1 MVELILQ
8 QSHKLNKEDW
18 SVRLRDGFAR
28 LFLCVSFFLAT
39 SLFAQTASNGLDP
52 VPAGTVTLGDSLT
65 GERCVQRVRPE
76 LQQTALLQQYLLV
89 CKDKSLGFVYAQ
101 AEVVA
106 PSNAATESP
115 IKALEAQFLLSD
127 AYAITAAR
135 MQCGKARWLEQAEG
149 VAYKPAMLAL
159 PCTLNNGGWPQLILL
174 RASASKIYVAEGPP
188 ALIPVMLEALRPKDQ
203 PVPEV
208 ATLREQ
214 TRRLQAI
221 WGRPIR
227 LYNQNDLAFFD
238 QLLTEARIAN
248 AQGKF
253 EDSET
258 LIRKALYIQTQFLGE
273 DSELLVGTLL
283 DLALNVSNG
292 GRYEEAAALFRRI
305 EVLNRKSGNLRNR
318 ARYQSY
324 LGFDAANRREF
335 RQASQYA
342 LAARS
347 AWKKIV
353 DTGASPFEGMANRGS
368 EELTRMNQGELA
380 MALNFEALM
389 SLKTLDLSA
398 ALNQAGQAYEILD
411 AADNLPL
418 FWKVDVLTTLG
429 DVSSAQKRVSA
440 AVVYYKSAL
449 AFEQRLFGDSV
460 KAIRILAKLGASLQD
475 DGLITEAAVTF
486 RQAIRMAN
494 ALPAGA
500 SAAFTAD
507 ELSRYVQALAALA
520 ANQKDPVAVQ
530 GLYAEAFDAFQ
541 RQNSSVVQKTL
552 ARASA
557 RVLINNKEA
566 GEAIQKL
573 QMLERQRDL
582 DKTQLAS
589 ETSLADDQRSKL
601 IEDALLAKI
610 KDKEQQIEALQ
621 AGVEKLSPE
630 YVQLTG
636 VRRVKLEQL
645 QSYLTPTE
653 GVAIFL
659 LGNTSGFVQLIRRDS
674 ITIAP
679 VTKTVE
685 QIFEEVKSLRLGLSV
700 EQGNVQAFDV
710 NKSFALYQ
718 SLLGGVDKNLSGLE
732 HLVVVPSGP
741 LASLPFSV
749 LVTGQPNGTDYA
761 NTAWLVKRVALT
773 HSPSLLS
780 FYDKRSTVPT
790 HQATRMFLGF
800 GNPTLGQASGQTKN
814 VRLLNSLASPLAQAD
829 KAGSIPAQALA
840 STATSPSNA
849 TQANA
854 KSAAAKSVAKPLPV
868 AKPPAFAAVTCRD
881 GGPISRNILTDMPS
895 LPDTQTELQAV
906 SNFLKASG
914 PAELFVGAQA
924 TEARLRS
931 IRLSDYRVLYFATHG
946 LLPGELRCQSE
957 PALVLSPP
965 ATTAVT
971 KIEDGLL
978 DASEISQLKLNADL
992 VVLSACNTAG
1002 GGDKFGGEALS
1013 GLAEA
1018 FFFAGARNLLVTH
1031 WSVPSEATTSL
1042 MGRVFASLGPDMTRS
1057 SARALQQAQIQ
1068 MFAMPATAH
1077 PVFWGAFVLLGDGA
1091 EEGAGTVKKI

>member
-1 MVELILQ
+1 MQ
-8 QSHKLNKEDW
+8 RSRKLSQDEW
-18 SVRLRDGFAR
+18 SVRLRDGFAL
-28 LFLCVSFFLAT
+28 LFLCFSVFLVST
-39 SLFAQTASNGLDP
+39 LFAQTTSAGLDP
-52 VPAGTVTLGDSLT
+52 VPTGAVTLGDSLT
-65 GERCVQRVRPE
+65 GERCVQRIRPE
-76 LQQTALLQQYLLV
+76 LQQTALLQQYVLV
-89 CKDKSLGFVYAQ
+89 CKDKSVGFVYAQ

-106 PSNAATESP
+106 PSGAAKDSP
-115 IKALEAQFLLSD
+115 LKALEAQFLVSD

-149 VAYKPAMLAL
+149 VAYKPAILAL
-159 PCTLNNGGWPQLILL
+159 PCTLNNGGWPQLLLL
-174 RASASKIYVAEGPP
+174 RANANNIYVAEGPP
-188 ALIPVMLEALRPKDQ
+188 ALIPVMLEALRAKDQ
-203 PVPEV
+203 PAPEA

-283 DLALNVSNG
+283 DLALNVSNS

-318 ARYQSY
+318 ARYQTY

-342 LAARS
+342 QAARS

-353 DTGASPFEGMANRGS
+353 DSGASPFEGMANRGS

-418 FWKVDVLTTLG
+418 FWKVEVLTTLG
-429 DVSSAQKRVSA
+429 DISSAQKRVSA
-440 AVVYYKSAL
+440 AGVYYKSAL
-449 AFEQRLFGDSV
+449 AYEQRLFGDSV

-475 DGLITEAAVTF
+475 DGLITEAAVSF
-486 RQAIRMAN
+486 RQAIKMAN

-520 ANQKDPVAVQ
+520 SNLKDPVAVQ
-530 GLYAEAFDAFQ
+530 GLYAEAFEAFQ
-541 RQNSSVVQKTL
+541 RQNSTVVQKTL

-601 IEDALLAKI
+601 VEDGLLSKI
-610 KDKEQQIEALQ
+610 KEKEQQIQALQ
-621 AGVEKLSPE
+621 SQIEKLSPE

-659 LGNTSGFVQLIRRDS
+659 LGNSSGFVQLIRRDS
-674 ITIAP
+674 VTIAP

-685 QIFEEVKSLRLGLSV
+685 QLFEEVKSLRLGLSV

-718 SLLGGVDKNLSGLE
+718 SLLGGVDKNLTGLE
-732 HLVVVPSGP
+732 HLIVVPSGP

-749 LVTGQPNGTDYA
+749 LVTAQPNGVDYA

-790 HQATRMFLGF
+790 QQATRMFLGF
-800 GNPTLGQASGQTKN
+800 GNPTLGAASGQTKN
-814 VRLLNSLASPLAQAD
+814 VRVLNTTANTPANT
-829 KAGSIPAQALA
+829 PAQNVKPTVTAGQA
-840 STATSPSNA
+840 SAQVATA
-849 TQANA
+849 
-854 KSAAAKSVAKPLPV
+854 KPV

-881 GGPISRNILTDMPS
+881 GGPIPRNVLTDMPS
-895 LPDTQTELQAV
+895 LPDTQTELQTV
-906 SNFLKASG
+906 SNFLKGSG
-914 PAELFVGAQA
+914 PTEFFVGAQA

-965 ATTAVT
+965 AIAAVT

-978 DASEISQLKLNADL
+978 DASEISQMKLNADL

-1002 GGDKFGGEALS
+1002 GGDKFGGEALT

-1042 MGRVFASLGPDMTRS
+1042 MSRVFASLGPDMTRS

-1068 MFAMPATAH
+1068 MLGMPATAH

>member
-1 MVELILQ
+1 MQRSRTLTKDE
-8 QSHKLNKEDW
+8 W
-18 SVRLRDGFAR
+18 SVRLRDGFA
-28 LFLCVSFFLAT
+28 LVFLCVSVFLVST
-39 SLFAQTASNGLDP
+39 LFAQTTSAGLDP
-52 VPAGTVTLGDSLT
+52 VPTGAVTLGDSLT

-89 CKDKSLGFVYAQ
+89 CKDKPVGFVYAQ

-106 PSNAATESP
+106 PSAAAKDSP
-115 IKALEAQFLLSD
+115 LKALEAQFLISD
-127 AYAITAAR
+127 AYTITAAR

-149 VAYKPAMLAL
+149 VAYTPAILAL
-159 PCTLNNGGWPQLILL
+159 PCTLNNGGWPQLLL
-174 RASASKIYVAEGPP
+174 IRASANKIYVAEGPP
-188 ALIPVMLEALRPKDQ
+188 ALIPAMLEALRAKDQ
-203 PVPEV
+203 PVPEA

-214 TRRLQAI
+214 TRRLQAV

-238 QLLTEARIAN
+238 QLLIEARIAN

-283 DLALNVSNG
+283 DLALNVSNS

-318 ARYQSY
+318 ARYQTY

-342 LAARS
+342 QAARS

-353 DTGASPFEGMANRGS
+353 DSGASPFEGMANRGS

-380 MALNFEALM
+380 IALNFEALM
-389 SLKTLDLSA
+389 SLKTLDLSN

-418 FWKVDVLTTLG
+418 FWKVDVLMTLG
-429 DVSSAQKRVSA
+429 DISSAQKRVSA
-440 AVVYYKSAL
+440 AGVYYKSAL
-449 AFEQRLFGDSV
+449 AYEQRLFGDSV

-475 DGLITEAAVTF
+475 DGLITEAAVSF
-486 RQAIRMAN
+486 RQAIKMAN

-500 SAAFTAD
+500 SASFNAD

-520 ANQKDPVAVQ
+520 ANLKDPVAIQ
-530 GLYAEAFDAFQ
+530 GLYAEAFEAFQ
-541 RQNSSVVQKTL
+541 RQNSTIVQKTL

-601 IEDALLAKI
+601 VEDALLAKI
-610 KDKEQQIEALQ
+610 KEKDQQIQALQ
-621 AGVEKLSPE
+621 AQVEKLSPE

-659 LGNTSGFVQLIRRDS
+659 LGNSSGFVQLIRRDS
-674 ITIAP
+674 VTIAP

-700 EQGNVQAFDV
+700 EQGAVQAFDAI
-710 NKSFALYQ
+710 KSYALYQ
-718 SLLGGVDKNLSGLE
+718 SLLGGVDKNLVGLD
-732 HLVVVPSGP
+732 HLIVVPSGP

-749 LVTGQPNGTDYA
+749 LVTAQPNGVDYA

-790 HQATRMFLGF
+790 QQATRMFLGF
-800 GNPTLGQASGQTKN
+800 GNPTLGPAAAPTKN
-814 VRLLNSLASPLAQAD
+814 VRLVNTLATTPTNA
-829 KAGSIPAQALA
+829 PAQ
-840 STATSPSNA
+840 SVRPTVTAA
-849 TQANA
+849 QANA
-854 KSAAAKSVAKPLPV
+854 QTAVAKPV
-868 AKPPAFAAVTCRD
+868 AKSPAFAAVTCRD
-881 GGPISRNILTDMPS
+881 GGPIPRNILTDMPS
-895 LPDTQTELQAV
+895 LPDTQTELQTVA
-906 SNFLKASG
+906 NFLKGSG
-914 PAELFVGAQA
+914 PTEFFVGAQA

-965 ATTAVT
+965 ATAAVT

-1002 GGDKFGGEALS
+1002 GGDKFGGEALT

-1018 FFFAGARNLLVTH
+1018 FFFAGARNLLVSH

-1068 MFAMPATAH
+1068 MLGIPATAH

>member
-1 MVELILQ
+1 LVAFKLQ
-8 QSHKLNKEDW
+8 HGRRLSKDEW
-18 SVRLRDGFAR
+18 SVRLRDGFALLFFFVS
-28 LFLCVSFFLAT
+28 LFLVT
-39 SLFAQTASNGLDP
+39 SLFAQTTSAGLDP
-52 VPAGTVTLGDSLT
+52 VPAGAVTLGDSLT
-65 GERCVQRVRPE
+65 GERCVQRARPE
-76 LQQTALLQQYLLV
+76 LQQTALLQQYVLV
-89 CKDKSLGFVYAQ
+89 CKDKSVGFVYAQ

-106 PSNAATESP
+106 PSAAAKDSP
-115 IKALEAQFLLSD
+115 LKALEAQFLISD
-127 AYAITAAR
+127 AYTITAAR
-135 MQCGKARWLEQAEG
+135 MRCGKARWLEQSEG
-149 VAYKPAMLAL
+149 VAYKPAVLAL
-159 PCTLNNGGWPQLILL
+159 PCTLNNGGWPQLLL
-174 RASASKIYVAEGPP
+174 IRASASKIFVAEGPP
-188 ALIPVMLEALRPKDQ
+188 ALIPVMLEALRGKDQ
-203 PVPEV
+203 PAPEA

-214 TRRLQAI
+214 TRRLQAV

-227 LYNQNDLAFFD
+227 LYNQADLAFFD

-283 DLALNVSNG
+283 DLALNVSNS

-305 EVLNRKSGNLRNR
+305 EVLNRKSGHLRNR
-318 ARYQSY
+318 ARYQTY

-342 LAARS
+342 QAARS

-353 DTGASPFEGMANRGS
+353 DSGASPFEGMANRGS

-389 SLKTLDLSA
+389 SLKTLDLSN

-418 FWKVDVLTTLG
+418 FWKVDVLMTLG
-429 DVSSAQKRVSA
+429 DISSAQKRVSA
-440 AVVYYKSAL
+440 AGVYYKSAL
-449 AFEQRLFGDSV
+449 AYEQRLFGDSV
-460 KAIRILAKLGASLQD
+460 KAIRILSKLGASLQD
-475 DGLITEAAVTF
+475 DGLITEAAVSF
-486 RQAIRMAN
+486 RQAIKMAN

-520 ANQKDPVAVQ
+520 NNLKDPVAVQ
-530 GLYAEAFDAFQ
+530 GLYAEAFEAFQ
-541 RQNSSVVQKTL
+541 RQNSTVVQKTL

-601 IEDALLAKI
+601 VEDALLAKI
-610 KDKEQQIEALQ
+610 KEKDQQIQALHAQ
-621 AGVEKLSPE
+621 VEKLSPE

-659 LGNTSGFVQLIRRDS
+659 LGNSSGFVQLIRRDS
-674 ITIAP
+674 VTIAS
-679 VTKTVE
+679 VTKSVE

-718 SLLGGVDKNLSGLE
+718 SLLGGVDKNLVGLE
-732 HLVVVPSGP
+732 HLIVVPSGP

-749 LVTGQPNGTDYA
+749 LVTAQPSGADYA
-761 NTAWLVKRVALT
+761 NTSWLVKRVALT

-800 GNPTLGQASGQTKN
+800 GNPTLGPASAPTKN
-814 VRLLNSLASPLAQAD
+814 VRLVNTAVSAPATTPANSSAQSV
-829 KAGSIPAQALA
+829 KP
-840 STATSPSNA
+840 TATGG
-849 TQANA
+849 QANTPA
-854 KSAAAKSVAKPLPV
+854 AAAKPV

-881 GGPISRNILTDMPS
+881 GGPIPRNILTDMPS
-895 LPDTQTELQAV
+895 LPDTQTELQTV
-906 SNFLKASG
+906 SNFLKGSGAS
-914 PAELFVGAQA
+914 EFFVGAQA

-965 ATTAVT
+965 AIAAVT

-1002 GGDKFGGEALS
+1002 GGDKFGGEALT

-1068 MFAMPATAH
+1068 MLGTPATAH

>member
-1 MVELILQ
+1 MVAFILQ
-8 QSHKLNKEDW
+8 HSRKLSKDEW
-18 SVRLRDGFAR
+18 SARLRDGFALLFFFVS
-28 LFLCVSFFLAT
+28 LFLVT
-39 SLFAQTASNGLDP
+39 SLFAQTSSAGLDP
-52 VPAGTVTLGDSLT
+52 VPAGAVTLGDSLT

-89 CKDKSLGFVYAQ
+89 CKDKSVGFVYAQ

-106 PSNAATESP
+106 PSAAAKDSP
-115 IKALEAQFLLSD
+115 LKALEAQFLVSD
-127 AYAITAAR
+127 AYTITAAR
-135 MQCGKARWLEQAEG
+135 MQCGKGRWLEQAEG
-149 VAYKPAMLAL
+149 VAYKPAILAL
-159 PCTLNNGGWPQLILL
+159 PCTLNNGGWPQLLL
-174 RASASKIYVAEGPP
+174 IRASASKVYVAEGPP
-188 ALIPVMLEALRPKDQ
+188 ALIPVMLEALRAKDQ
-203 PVPEV
+203 PAPE
-208 ATLREQ
+208 AASLREQ

-283 DLALNVSNG
+283 DLALNVSNS

-318 ARYQSY
+318 ARYQTY

-342 LAARS
+342 QAARS

-353 DTGASPFEGMANRGS
+353 DTGASPFDGMANRGS

-389 SLKTLDLSA
+389 SLKTLDLSN

-418 FWKVDVLTTLG
+418 FWKVDVLMTLG
-429 DVSSAQKRVSA
+429 DISSAQKRISA

-449 AFEQRLFGDSV
+449 AYEQRLFGDSV

-475 DGLITEAAVTF
+475 DGLITEAAVSF
-486 RQAIRMAN
+486 RQAIKMAN

-520 ANQKDPVAVQ
+520 DNLKDPVAVQ
-530 GLYAEAFDAFQ
+530 GIYAEAFEAFQ
-541 RQNSSVVQKTL
+541 RQNSTVVQKTL

-557 RVLINNKEA
+557 RVLINNKDA

-601 IEDALLAKI
+601 VEDALLSKI
-610 KDKEQQIEALQ
+610 KEKEQQIQALQ
-621 AGVEKLSPE
+621 GEVEKLSPE
-630 YVQLTG
+630 YVELTR

-659 LGNTSGFVQLIRRDS
+659 LGNSSGFVQLIRRDS
-674 ITIAP
+674 VTIAP

-700 EQGNVQAFDV
+700 EQGSVQAFDV
-710 NKSFALYQ
+710 NKSFALFQ
-718 SLLGGVDKNLSGLE
+718 SLLGGVDKNLAGLE

-749 LVTGQPNGTDYA
+749 LVTAQPNGADYA

-790 HQATRMFLGF
+790 HQATKIFLGF
-800 GNPTLGQASGQTKN
+800 GNPTLGPASGLTKN
-814 VRLLNSLASPLAQAD
+814 VRLTNAV
-829 KAGSIPAQALA
+829 A
-840 STATSPSNA
+840 STPTQAGQAATTSTSTTSA
-849 TQANA
+849 TQANVKTGAVSANA
-854 KSAAAKSVAKPLPV
+854 KSAPV
-868 AKPPAFAAVTCRD
+868 VKPPAFAAVTCRD
-881 GGPISRNILTDMPS
+881 GGPIPRNILTDMPS
-895 LPDTQTELQAV
+895 LPDTQTELQTVA
-906 SNFLKASG
+906 NFLKTSG

-965 ATTAVT
+965 AAAAVT

-1002 GGDKFGGEALS
+1002 GGDKFGGEALT

-1057 SARALQQAQIQ
+1057 SARALQRAQIQ
-1068 MFAMPATAH
+1068 MLGMPATAH

>member
-1 MVELILQ
+1 MQ
-8 QSHKLNKEDW
+8 RSRKLTKDEW
-18 SVRLRDGFAR
+18 AVRLRDGFALSFFCVS
-28 LFLCVSFFLAT
+28 LFLVST
-39 SLFAQTASNGLDP
+39 LFAQTSNAGLDP
-52 VPAGTVTLGDSLT
+52 VPSGAVTLGDSLT
-65 GERCVQRVRPE
+65 GERCVQRVRSE
-76 LQQTALLQQYLLV
+76 LQQTAVLQQYLLV
-89 CKDKSLGFVYAQ
+89 CKDKNVGFVYAQ

-106 PSNAATESP
+106 PSAAAKDSP
-115 IKALEAQFLLSD
+115 LKALEAQFLISD
-127 AYAITAAR
+127 AYTVTAAR

-149 VAYKPAMLAL
+149 VAYKPAVLAL
-159 PCTLNNGGWPQLILL
+159 PCTLNNGGWPQLLL
-174 RASASKIYVAEGPP
+174 IRASASKIYVAEGPP

-203 PVPEV
+203 PAPEA

-214 TRRLQAI
+214 TRRLQAV

-283 DLALNVSNG
+283 DLALNVSNS

-318 ARYQSY
+318 ARYQTY

-342 LAARS
+342 QAARS

-389 SLKTLDLSA
+389 SLKTLDLSG

-418 FWKVDVLTTLG
+418 FWKVDVLMTLG
-429 DVSSAQKRVSA
+429 DISSAQKRMSA
-440 AVVYYKSAL
+440 AGVYYKSAL
-449 AFEQRLFGDSV
+449 AYEQRLFGDSV
-460 KAIRILAKLGASLQD
+460 KAIRILAKLGSSLQD
-475 DGLITEAAVTF
+475 DGLVTEAAVSF
-486 RQAIRMAN
+486 RQAISMAN

-507 ELSRYVQALAALA
+507 ELSRYVQSLAVLA
-520 ANQKDPVAVQ
+520 SNLKDPVAVQ
-530 GLYAEAFDAFQ
+530 GLYAEAFEAFQ
-541 RQNSSVVQKTL
+541 RQNSTIVQKTL

-601 IEDALLAKI
+601 VEDALLAKI
-610 KDKEQQIEALQ
+610 KEKDQQIQTLLAQ
-621 AGVEKLSPE
+621 VEKLSPE
-630 YVQLTG
+630 YIELTR

-659 LGNTSGFVQLIRRDS
+659 LGNSSGFVQLIRRDS
-674 ITIAP
+674 VTIAP

-685 QIFEEVKSLRLGLSV
+685 QIFDEVKSLRLGLSV

-718 SLLGGVDKNLSGLE
+718 GLLGGVDKNLAGLE
-732 HLVVVPSGP
+732 HLIVVPSGP

-749 LVTGQPNGTDYA
+749 LVTAQPNGPDYA

-800 GNPTLGQASGQTKN
+800 GNPTLGQPAAQTKN
-814 VRLLNSLASPLAQAD
+814 VRLVNAVATAPVST
-829 KAGSIPAQALA
+829 PAQNTKPIAPGGQ
-840 STATSPSNA
+840 TN
-849 TQANA
+849 TQGT
-854 KSAAAKSVAKPLPV
+854 AAKAVVKLP
-868 AKPPAFAAVTCRD
+868 PFAAVTCRD
-881 GGPISRNILTDMPS
+881 GGPIPRNILTDMPS
-895 LPDTQTELQAV
+895 LPDTQTELQTV
-906 SNFLKASG
+906 SNFLKTSG
-914 PAELFVGAQA
+914 PAEFFVGAQA

-965 ATTAVT
+965 ATAAVT

-978 DASEISQLKLNADL
+978 DASEISQMKLNADL

-1002 GGDKFGGEALS
+1002 GGDKFGGEALT

-1042 MGRVFASLGPDMTRS
+1042 MGRVFASLGPDMTLS

-1068 MFAMPATAH
+1068 MLGMPATAH

>member
-1 MVELILQ
+1 MQ
-8 QSHKLNKEDW
+8 PRQKLTKHEW
-18 SVRLRDGFAR
+18 SVRLRDGFA
-28 LFLCVSFFLAT
+28 LVFLCVSVFLVST
-39 SLFAQTASNGLDP
+39 LFAQTTSAGLDP
-52 VPAGTVTLGDSLT
+52 VPTGAVSLGDTLT

-76 LQQTALLQQYLLV
+76 LQQTAFLQQYVLV
-89 CKDKSLGFVYAQ
+89 CKDKSVGFVYAQ
-101 AEVVA
+101 AEVAV
-106 PSNAATESP
+106 PSAAAKDSP
-115 IKALEAQFLLSD
+115 LKALEAQFLVSD
-127 AYAITAAR
+127 AYTVTAAR

-149 VAYKPAMLAL
+149 VEYKPAILAL
-159 PCTLNNGGWPQLILL
+159 PCTLNNGGWPQLLL
-174 RASASKIYVAEGPP
+174 IRASSRKIYVAEGTP
-188 ALIPVMLEALRPKDQ
+188 ALIPVMLEALRAKDQ
-203 PVPEV
+203 PAPEA

-238 QLLTEARIAN
+238 QLLAEARIAN

-283 DLALNVSNG
+283 DLALNVSNS

-318 ARYQSY
+318 ARYQTY

-342 LAARS
+342 QAARS

-353 DTGASPFEGMANRGS
+353 DSGASPFEGMANRGS

-418 FWKVDVLTTLG
+418 FWKVEVLTTLG
-429 DVSSAQKRVSA
+429 DISSAQKRVSA

-449 AFEQRLFGDSV
+449 AYEQRLFGDSV
-460 KAIRILAKLGASLQD
+460 KAIRILAKLGSSLQD
-475 DGLITEAAVTF
+475 DGLITEAAVSF
-486 RQAIRMAN
+486 RQAIKMAN

-500 SAAFTAD
+500 SAGFTAD

-520 ANQKDPVAVQ
+520 SNLKDPVAVQ
-530 GLYAEAFDAFQ
+530 GLYAEAFEAFQ
-541 RQNSSVVQKTL
+541 RQNSTVVQKTL

-557 RVLINNKEA
+557 RVLINNKDA
-566 GEAIQKL
+566 GDAIQKL

-589 ETSLADDQRSKL
+589 ETGLADDQRSKL
-601 IEDALLAKI
+601 VEDALLEKI
-610 KDKEQQIEALQ
+610 QDKQQQIATLQ
-621 AGVEKLSPE
+621 AQVEKLSPE

-653 GVAIFL
+653 GVALFL
-659 LGNTSGFVQLIRRDS
+659 LGNSSGFVQLIRRDS
-674 ITIAP
+674 VTIAP
-679 VTKTVE
+679 IIKTVE
-685 QIFEEVKSLRLGLSV
+685 QIFEDVKSLRLGLNV
-700 EQGNVQAFDV
+700 EQGKVQAFDV

-718 SLLGGVDKNLSGLE
+718 SLLGGVDKDLTGLE
-732 HLVVVPSGP
+732 HLIVVPSGP

-749 LVTGQPNGTDYA
+749 LVTAQPNGADYA
-761 NTAWLVKRVALT
+761 NAAWLVKRVALT

-800 GNPTLGQASGQTKN
+800 GNPTLGPASVSTKN
-814 VRLLNSLASPLAQAD
+814 VRVVNTIATSLGQVD
-829 KAGSIPAQALA
+829 KVVSA
-840 STATSPSNA
+840 STATIATTPTSPMSTIQGNG
-849 TQANA
+849 NS
-854 KSAAAKSVAKPLPV
+854 SAAKPVAKPLPV
-868 AKPPAFAAVTCRD
+868 GKPQAFAAVTCRD
-881 GGPISRNILTDMPS
+881 GGPIPRSILTDMPS
-895 LPDTQTELQAV
+895 LPDTQTELQTV
-906 SNFLKASG
+906 SNFLKGSG
-914 PAELFVGAQA
+914 PTEFFVGAQA

-931 IRLSDYRVLYFATHG
+931 IRLSDYRILYFATHG

-965 ATTAVT
+965 ATAAVT

-978 DASEISQLKLNADL
+978 DASEISQMKLNADL

-1002 GGDKFGGEALS
+1002 GGDKFGGEALT

-1057 SARALQQAQIQ
+1057 SARALQQAQVQ
-1068 MFAMPATAH
+1068 MLAMPATAH

-1091 EEGAGTVKKI
+1091 EEGAGTIKKI

>member
-1 MVELILQ
+1 MQ
-8 QSHKLNKEDW
+8 RSRKLTKDEW
-18 SVRLRDGFAR
+18 SVRLRDGFA
-28 LFLCVSFFLAT
+28 LVFLCFSVFLVST
-39 SLFAQTASNGLDP
+39 LFAQTTSAGLDP
-52 VPAGTVTLGDSLT
+52 VPAGAVTLGDSLT
-65 GERCVQRVRPE
+65 GERCVQRARPE
-76 LQQTALLQQYLLV
+76 LQQTALLQQYVLV
-89 CKDKSLGFVYAQ
+89 CKDKSVGFVYAQ
-101 AEVVA
+101 ADVIA
-106 PSNAATESP
+106 PSAAAKDSP
-115 IKALEAQFLLSD
+115 LKTLEAQFLISD
-127 AYAITAAR
+127 AYTITAAR
-135 MQCGKARWLEQAEG
+135 MQCGRARWLEQAEG
-149 VAYKPAMLAL
+149 VAYKPAILAL
-159 PCTLNNGGWPQLILL
+159 PCTLNNGGWPQLLL
-174 RASASKIYVAEGPP
+174 IRASASKIYVAEGPP
-188 ALIPVMLEALRPKDQ
+188 ALIPVMLEALRAKDQ
-203 PVPEV
+203 PAPEA

-214 TRRLQAI
+214 TRRLQAV

-283 DLALNVSNG
+283 DLALNVSNS

-318 ARYQSY
+318 ARYQTY

-335 RQASQYA
+335 RQALQYA
-342 LAARS
+342 QAARS

-353 DTGASPFEGMANRGS
+353 DSGASPFEGMANRGS

-429 DVSSAQKRVSA
+429 DISSAQKRVSA

-449 AFEQRLFGDSV
+449 AYEQRLFGDSV
-460 KAIRILAKLGASLQD
+460 KAIRILAKLGSSLQD
-475 DGLITEAAVTF
+475 DGLITEAAVSF
-486 RQAIRMAN
+486 RQAIKMAN

-500 SAAFTAD
+500 TAAFTAD

-520 ANQKDPVAVQ
+520 SNLKDPAAVQ
-530 GLYAEAFDAFQ
+530 GLYAEAFEAFQ
-541 RQNSSVVQKTL
+541 RQNSTVVQKTL

-601 IEDALLAKI
+601 VEDALLAKI
-610 KDKEQQIEALQ
+610 KEKEQQIQALQ
-621 AGVEKLSPE
+621 AQVEKLSPE

-659 LGNTSGFVQLIRRDS
+659 LGNSSGFVQLIRRDS
-674 ITIAP
+674 VTIAP

-718 SLLGGVDKNLSGLE
+718 SLLGGVDKNLTGLE
-732 HLVVVPSGP
+732 HLIVVPSGP

-749 LVTGQPNGTDYA
+749 LVTAQPNGVDYA

-800 GNPTLGQASGQTKN
+800 GNPTLGPATGQTKN
-814 VRLLNSLASPLAQAD
+814 VRLVNTVASTPAQAD
-829 KAGSIPAQALA
+829 QAN
-840 STATSPSNA
+840 SSPTATVGAS
-849 TQANA
+849 QANA
-854 KSAAAKSVAKPLPV
+854 KTAAAKPAAKPPPM
-868 AKPPAFAAVTCRD
+868 AKLPAFAAVTCRD
-881 GGPISRNILTDMPS
+881 GGPIPRNILTDMPS
-895 LPDTQTELQAV
+895 LPDTQTELQTV
-906 SNFLKASG
+906 SNFLKGSG
-914 PAELFVGAQA
+914 PTEFFVGAQA

-965 ATTAVT
+965 ATAAVT

-978 DASEISQLKLNADL
+978 DASEISQMKLNADL

-1002 GGDKFGGEALS
+1002 GGDKFGGEALT

-1068 MFAMPATAH
+1068 MLGMPATAH

>member
-1 MVELILQ
+1 
-8 QSHKLNKEDW
+8 
-18 SVRLRDGFAR
+18 
-28 LFLCVSFFLAT
+28 
-39 SLFAQTASNGLDP
+39 
-52 VPAGTVTLGDSLT
+52 
-65 GERCVQRVRPE
+65 
-76 LQQTALLQQYLLV
+76 
-89 CKDKSLGFVYAQ
+89 
-101 AEVVA
+101 
-106 PSNAATESP
+106 
-115 IKALEAQFLLSD
+115 
-127 AYAITAAR
+127 
-135 MQCGKARWLEQAEG
+135 
-149 VAYKPAMLAL
+149 
-159 PCTLNNGGWPQLILL
+159 
-174 RASASKIYVAEGPP
+174 
-188 ALIPVMLEALRPKDQ
+188 
-203 PVPEV
+203 
-208 ATLREQ
+208 
-214 TRRLQAI
+214 
-221 WGRPIR
+221 
-227 LYNQNDLAFFD
+227 
-238 QLLTEARIAN
+238 
-248 AQGKF
+248 
-253 EDSET
+253 
-258 LIRKALYIQTQFLGE
+258 
-273 DSELLVGTLL
+273 
-283 DLALNVSNG
+283 
-292 GRYEEAAALFRRI
+292 
-305 EVLNRKSGNLRNR
+305 
-318 ARYQSY
+318 
-324 LGFDAANRREF
+324 
-335 RQASQYA
+335 
-342 LAARS
+342 
-347 AWKKIV
+347 
-353 DTGASPFEGMANRGS
+353 
-368 EELTRMNQGELA
+368 LA

-389 SLKTLDLSA
+389 SLKTFDLSN

-411 AADNLPL
+411 AAGNLPL
-418 FWKVDVLTTLG
+418 FWKVDVLMTLG
-429 DVSSAQKRVSA
+429 DISSAQKRVSA
-440 AVVYYKSAL
+440 AGVYYKSAL
-449 AFEQRLFGDSV
+449 AYEQRLFGDSV

-475 DGLITEAAVTF
+475 DGLITEAAVSF
-486 RQAIRMAN
+486 RQAIKMAN

-520 ANQKDPVAVQ
+520 SNAKDPAAVQ
-530 GLYAEAFDAFQ
+530 GLYAEAFEAFQ
-541 RQNSSVVQKTL
+541 RQNSTVVQKTL

-601 IEDALLAKI
+601 VEDGLLAKI
-610 KDKEQQIEALQ
+610 KEKDQQIQALHAQ
-621 AGVEKLSPE
+621 VEKLSPE

-659 LGNTSGFVQLIRRDS
+659 LGNSSGFVQLIRRDS
-674 ITIAP
+674 VTIAP

-718 SLLGGVDKNLSGLE
+718 SLLGGVDKNLTGLE
-732 HLVVVPSGP
+732 HLIVVPSGP

-749 LVTGQPNGTDYA
+749 LVTAQPNSVDYA

-800 GNPTLGQASGQTKN
+800 GNPTLGPTSAPTKT
-814 VRLLNSLASPLAQAD
+814 VRLVNALATTPAS
-829 KAGSIPAQALA
+829 SPAQNVKPT
-840 STATSPSNA
+840 TAA
-849 TQANA
+849 GQANA
-854 KSAAAKSVAKPLPV
+854 QTVAAKPV

-881 GGPISRNILTDMPS
+881 GGPIPRNILTDMPS
-895 LPDTQTELQAV
+895 LPDTQTELQTV
-906 SNFLKASG
+906 SNFLKGSG
-914 PAELFVGAQA
+914 PTEFFVGAQA

-965 ATTAVT
+965 ATAAVT
-971 KIEDGLL
+971 KIDDGLL

-1002 GGDKFGGEALS
+1002 GGDKFGGEALT

-1068 MFAMPATAH
+1068 MLGMPATSH

>member
-1 MVELILQ
+1 M
-8 QSHKLNKEDW
+8 
-18 SVRLRDGFAR
+18 RDGFALLFFCLG
-28 LFLCVSFFLAT
+28 LFLVST
-39 SLFAQTASNGLDP
+39 LFAQTSTSGLDP
-52 VPAGTVTLGDSLT
+52 IPPSALTMGDSLT
-65 GERCVQRVRPE
+65 GERCVQRVRSE

-89 CKDKSLGFVYAQ
+89 CKDKSVGFVYAQ
-101 AEVVA
+101 AELVA
-106 PSNAATESP
+106 PSAAAKDGP
-115 IKALEAQFLLSD
+115 LKALEAQFLISD

-149 VAYKPAMLAL
+149 VAYQPAILAL
-159 PCTLNNGGWPQLILL
+159 PCTLNNGGWPQLLL
-174 RASASKIYVAEGPP
+174 IRASASKIYVAEGPP
-188 ALIPVMLEALRPKDQ
+188 ALIPVMLEALRAKDQ
-203 PVPEV
+203 PPPE
-208 ATLREQ
+208 AASLREQ

-283 DLALNVSNG
+283 DLALNVSNS

-318 ARYQSY
+318 ARYQTY

-342 LAARS
+342 QAARS

-353 DTGASPFEGMANRGS
+353 DMGASPFEGMANRGA

-389 SLKTLDLSA
+389 SLKTMDLSA

-418 FWKVDVLTTLG
+418 FWKVDVLMTLG
-429 DVSSAQKRVSA
+429 DISSAQKRVSA

-449 AFEQRLFGDSV
+449 AYEQRLFGDSV

-475 DGLITEAAVTF
+475 DGLITEAAVSF
-486 RQAIRMAN
+486 RQAISMAN
-494 ALPAGA
+494 VLPAGA

-507 ELSRYVQALAALA
+507 ELSRYVQALASLA
-520 ANQKDPVAVQ
+520 GNLKDPVAVQ
-530 GLYAEAFDAFQ
+530 GLYAEAFEAFQ
-541 RQNSSVVQKTL
+541 RQSSTVVQKTL

-601 IEDALLAKI
+601 VEDGLLAKI
-610 KDKEQQIEALQ
+610 KDKEQQIQTLQ
-621 AGVEKLSPE
+621 AQVEKLSPE
-630 YVQLTG
+630 YVELTR

-659 LGNTSGFVQLIRRDS
+659 LGNSSGFVQLIRRGS
-674 ITIAP
+674 VTIAP
-679 VTKTVE
+679 VTATVE
-685 QIFEEVKSLRLGLSV
+685 QIFEEVKSLRLGLSI

-710 NKSFALYQ
+710 NKSFALYE
-718 SLLGGVDKNLSGLE
+718 SLLGGVDKNLAGLE

-741 LASLPFSV
+741 LASLPFNV
-749 LVTGQPNGTDYA
+749 LVTAQPNGTDYA
-761 NTAWLVKRVALT
+761 NAAWLVTRVALT

-780 FYDKRSTVPT
+780 FYNKRSTVPT
-790 HQATRMFLGF
+790 HQATRVFLGF
-800 GNPTLGQASGQTKN
+800 GNPTLGPASAQTNN
-814 VRLLNSLASPLAQAD
+814 VRLANTVVSTPTQAD
-829 KAGSIPAQALA
+829 KSPSTPA
-840 STATSPSNA
+840 STATFNTST
-849 TQANA
+849 TQANGKTAGA
-854 KSAAAKSVAKPLPV
+854 KPIAKPLPV
-868 AKPPAFAAVTCRD
+868 VKPPAFAAVTCRD
-881 GGPISRNILTDMPS
+881 GGPIPRNILTDMPS
-895 LPDTQTELQAV
+895 LPDTQTELQTV
-906 SNFLKASG
+906 SSFLKTSG
-914 PAELFVGAQA
+914 PAEFFVGAQA

-965 ATTAVT
+965 AVAAAT

-978 DASEISQLKLNADL
+978 DASEISQMKLNADL

-1002 GGDKFGGEALS
+1002 GGDKFGGEALT

-1031 WSVPSEATTSL
+1031 WSVPSEATTNL
-1042 MGRVFASLGPDMTRS
+1042 MGRVFATLGPGMTRS
-1057 SARALQQAQIQ
+1057 SARALQLAQIQ
-1068 MFAMPATAH
+1068 MLGMPATAH

>member
-1 MVELILQ
+1 LVAFILQ
-8 QSHKLNKEDW
+8 HGRKLSKDEW
-18 SVRLRDGFAR
+18 SVRLRDGFALLFFFVS
-28 LFLCVSFFLAT
+28 LFLVT
-39 SLFAQTASNGLDP
+39 SLFAQTSSAGLDP
-52 VPAGTVTLGDSLT
+52 VPAGAVTLGDSLT

-89 CKDKSLGFVYAQ
+89 CKDKSVGFVYAQ
-101 AEVVA
+101 AEVAA
-106 PSNAATESP
+106 PSAAAQESP
-115 IKALEAQFLLSD
+115 LKALEAQFLISD
-127 AYAITAAR
+127 SYAITAAR
-135 MQCGKARWLEQAEG
+135 MQCGKARWLEQTEG
-149 VAYKPAMLAL
+149 VAYKPAVLAF
-159 PCTLNNGGWPQLILL
+159 PCTLNNGGWPQLLL
-174 RASASKIYVAEGPP
+174 IRASANKIYVAEGPP
-188 ALIPVMLEALRPKDQ
+188 ALIPVMLEALRAKDQ
-203 PVPEV
+203 PAPEA

-214 TRRLQAI
+214 TRRLQAV

-227 LYNQNDLAFFD
+227 LYNQADLAFFD

-283 DLALNVSNG
+283 DLALNVSNS

-318 ARYQSY
+318 ARYQTY

-335 RQASQYA
+335 KQASQYA
-342 LAARS
+342 QAARS

-368 EELTRMNQGELA
+368 EELSRMNQGELA

-389 SLKTLDLSA
+389 SLKTLDLSN

-418 FWKVDVLTTLG
+418 FWKVDVLMTLG
-429 DVSSAQKRVSA
+429 DISSAQKRVSA
-440 AVVYYKSAL
+440 AGVYYKSAL
-449 AFEQRLFGDSV
+449 AYEQRLFGDSV

-475 DGLITEAAVTF
+475 DGLITEAAVSF
-486 RQAIRMAN
+486 RQAIKLAN

-500 SAAFTAD
+500 SASFNAD

-520 ANQKDPVAVQ
+520 DNIKDPVAVQ
-530 GLYAEAFDAFQ
+530 GLYAEAFEAFQ

-601 IEDALLAKI
+601 VEDGLLAKI
-610 KDKEQQIEALQ
+610 KEKEQQIQALLEQ
-621 AGVEKLSPE
+621 VEKLSPE
-630 YVQLTG
+630 YVELTR

-659 LGNTSGFVQLIRRDS
+659 LGNSSGFVQLIRRDS
-674 ITIAP
+674 VTIAP
-679 VTKTVE
+679 VTKSVE
-685 QIFEEVKSLRLGLSV
+685 QIFEDVKSLRLGLSV
-700 EQGNVQAFDV
+700 EQGAVQAFDA
-710 NKSFALYQ
+710 NKSYALYQ
-718 SLLGGVDKNLSGLE
+718 SLMGGVDKNLTGLD
-732 HLVVVPSGP
+732 HLIVVPSGP

-749 LVTGQPNGTDYA
+749 LVSAQPNGVDYA

-800 GNPTLGQASGQTKN
+800 GNPTLGQPAAQTKN
-814 VRLLNSLASPLAQAD
+814 VRLVNALATTP
-829 KAGSIPAQALA
+829 GSMPAQNVKPTTVA
-840 STATSPSNA
+840 
-849 TQANA
+849 QANA
-854 KSAAAKSVAKPLPV
+854 QSVAAKPL

-881 GGPISRNILTDMPS
+881 SGPIPRNVLTDMPS
-895 LPDTQTELQAV
+895 LPDTQTELQTV
-906 SNFLKASG
+906 SNFLKGSG
-914 PAELFVGAQA
+914 PAEFFVGAQA

-965 ATTAVT
+965 AAAAVT

-1002 GGDKFGGEALS
+1002 GGDKFGGEALT

-1031 WSVPSEATTSL
+1031 WSVPSEATTNL

-1068 MFAMPATAH
+1068 MLGIAATAH

>member
-1 MVELILQ
+1 MQ
-8 QSHKLNKEDW
+8 RSRKLTKDEW
-18 SVRLRDGFAR
+18 SVRLRDGFA
-28 LFLCVSFFLAT
+28 LVFLCFSVFLVST
-39 SLFAQTASNGLDP
+39 LFAQTTSAGLDP
-52 VPAGTVTLGDSLT
+52 VPAGAVALGDSLT
-65 GERCVQRVRPE
+65 GERCVQRARPE
-76 LQQTALLQQYLLV
+76 LQQTALLQQYVLV
-89 CKDKSLGFVYAQ
+89 CKDKSVGFVYAQ
-101 AEVVA
+101 ADVIT
-106 PSNAATESP
+106 PSAAAKDSP
-115 IKALEAQFLLSD
+115 LKALEAQFLISD
-127 AYAITAAR
+127 AYTITAAR
-135 MQCGKARWLEQAEG
+135 MQCGRARWLEQAEG
-149 VAYKPAMLAL
+149 VAYKPAILAL
-159 PCTLNNGGWPQLILL
+159 PCTLNNGGWPQLLL
-174 RASASKIYVAEGPP
+174 IRASANKIFVAEGPP
-188 ALIPVMLEALRPKDQ
+188 ALIPVMLEALRAKDQ
-203 PVPEV
+203 PAPEAV
-208 ATLREQ
+208 TLREQ

-283 DLALNVSNG
+283 DLALNVSNS

-318 ARYQSY
+318 ARYQTY

-335 RQASQYA
+335 RQALQYA
-342 LAARS
+342 QAARS

-353 DTGASPFEGMANRGS
+353 DSGASPFEGMANRGS
-368 EELTRMNQGELA
+368 EELSRMNQGELA

-389 SLKTLDLSA
+389 SLKTLDLSN

-418 FWKVDVLTTLG
+418 FWKVDVLMTLG
-429 DVSSAQKRVSA
+429 DISSAQKRVSA
-440 AVVYYKSAL
+440 AGVYYKSAL
-449 AFEQRLFGDSV
+449 AYEQRLFGDSV

-486 RQAIRMAN
+486 RQAIKMAN
-494 ALPAGA
+494 ALPTGA
-500 SAAFTAD
+500 SATFTAD

-520 ANQKDPVAVQ
+520 SNAKEPVAVQ
-530 GLYAEAFDAFQ
+530 GLYAEAFEAFQ
-541 RQNSSVVQKTL
+541 RQNSTVVQKTL

-573 QMLERQRDL
+573 QMLVRQRDL

-601 IEDALLAKI
+601 VEDALLVKI
-610 KDKEQQIEALQ
+610 KEKDQQIQALQ
-621 AGVEKLSPE
+621 AQVEKLSPE

-659 LGNTSGFVQLIRRDS
+659 LGNSSGFVQLIRRDS
-674 ITIAP
+674 VTIAP
-679 VTKTVE
+679 VSKTVE

-718 SLLGGVDKNLSGLE
+718 SLLGGVDKNLAGLD
-732 HLVVVPSGP
+732 HLIVVPSGP

-749 LVTGQPNGTDYA
+749 LVTAQPNGADYA
-761 NTAWLVKRVALT
+761 NAAWLVKRFALT

-790 HQATRMFLGF
+790 QQATRMFLGF
-800 GNPTLGQASGQTKN
+800 GNPTLGPATGQIKN
-814 VRLLNSLASPLAQAD
+814 VRLVNAPANS
-829 KAGSIPAQALA
+829 PAQAVKPI
-840 STATSPSNA
+840 ATGGQPNTPA
-849 TQANA
+849 
-854 KSAAAKSVAKPLPV
+854 AAAKPV

-881 GGPISRNILTDMPS
+881 GGPIPRSILTDMPS
-895 LPDTQTELQAV
+895 LPDTQTELQTV
-906 SNFLKASG
+906 SNFLKGSG
-914 PAELFVGAQA
+914 PTEFFVGAQA

-965 ATTAVT
+965 ATAAVT
-971 KIEDGLL
+971 KIDDGLL

-1002 GGDKFGGEALS
+1002 GGDKFGGEALT

-1068 MFAMPATAH
+1068 MLGIPATSH

>member
-1 MVELILQ
+1 MQ
-8 QSHKLNKEDW
+8 PRRKLTKHEG
-18 SVRLRDGFAR
+18 SVRLRDGFA
-28 LFLCVSFFLAT
+28 LVFLWVSVFLVST
-39 SLFAQTASNGLDP
+39 LFAQTTSAGLDP
-52 VPAGTVTLGDSLT
+52 VPSGAVSLGDTLT
-65 GERCVQRVRPE
+65 GERCVQRVRPD
-76 LQQTALLQQYLLV
+76 LQQTAFLQQYVLV
-89 CKDKSLGFVYAQ
+89 CKDKSVGFVYAQ
-101 AEVVA
+101 AEVVV
-106 PSNAATESP
+106 PSAAAKDSP
-115 IKALEAQFLLSD
+115 LKALEAQFLISD
-127 AYAITAAR
+127 AYTVTAAR

-149 VAYKPAMLAL
+149 VAYKPAILAL
-159 PCTLNNGGWPQLILL
+159 PCTLNNGGWPQLLLL
-174 RASASKIYVAEGPP
+174 RANANKIYVAEGPP
-188 ALIPVMLEALRPKDQ
+188 ALIPVMLEALRAKDQ
-203 PVPEV
+203 PAPEV
-208 ATLREQ
+208 ASLREQ

-283 DLALNVSNG
+283 DLALNVSNS
-292 GRYEEAAALFRRI
+292 GRFEEAAALFRRI

-318 ARYQSY
+318 ARYQTY

-335 RQASQYA
+335 RQALQYA
-342 LAARS
+342 QAARS

-353 DTGASPFEGMANRGS
+353 DSGASPFEGMANRGS
-368 EELTRMNQGELA
+368 EELTRLNQGELA

-389 SLKTLDLSA
+389 SLKTFDLSN

-418 FWKVDVLTTLG
+418 FWKVDVLMTLG
-429 DVSSAQKRVSA
+429 DISSAQKRVSA
-440 AVVYYKSAL
+440 AGVYYKSAL
-449 AFEQRLFGDSV
+449 AYEQRLFGDSV

-475 DGLITEAAVTF
+475 DGLITEAAVMF
-486 RQAIRMAN
+486 RQAIKMAN
-494 ALPAGA
+494 ALPTGA

-520 ANQKDPVAVQ
+520 SNAKDPAAVQ
-530 GLYAEAFDAFQ
+530 GLYAEAFEAFQ
-541 RQNSSVVQKTL
+541 WQNSTVVQKTL

-601 IEDALLAKI
+601 VEDALLAKI
-610 KDKEQQIEALQ
+610 QDKQQQIATLQ
-621 AGVEKLSPE
+621 AQVEKLSPE

-659 LGNTSGFVQLIRRDS
+659 LGNSSGFVQLIRRDS
-674 ITIAP
+674 VTIAP

-685 QIFEEVKSLRLGLSV
+685 QIFEDVKSLRLGLSV

-718 SLLGGVDKNLSGLE
+718 SLLGGVDKNLTGLE
-732 HLVVVPSGP
+732 HLIVVPSGP

-749 LVTGQPNGTDYA
+749 LVTAQPNGADYA
-761 NTAWLVKRVALT
+761 NAAWLVKRVALT

-800 GNPTLGQASGQTKN
+800 GNPTLGPASASTKN
-814 VRLLNSLASPLAQAD
+814 VRLVNTLATTPANTQAQNIKPTATGGQANPLA
-829 KAGSIPAQALA
+829 
-840 STATSPSNA
+840 
-849 TQANA
+849 
-854 KSAAAKSVAKPLPV
+854 AAAKPL

-895 LPDTQTELQAV
+895 LPDTQTELQTV
-906 SNFLKASG
+906 SNFLKGSG
-914 PAELFVGAQA
+914 STEFFVGAQA

-965 ATTAVT
+965 ATAAVT

-1002 GGDKFGGEALS
+1002 GGDKFGGEALT

-1057 SARALQQAQIQ
+1057 SARALQQAQVQ
-1068 MFAMPATAH
+1068 MLAMPATAH

>member
-1 MVELILQ
+1 
-8 QSHKLNKEDW
+8 
-18 SVRLRDGFAR
+18 
-28 LFLCVSFFLAT
+28 
-39 SLFAQTASNGLDP
+39 
-52 VPAGTVTLGDSLT
+52 
-65 GERCVQRVRPE
+65 
-76 LQQTALLQQYLLV
+76 LLQQYLLI
-89 CKDKSLGFVYAQ
+89 CKDKNLGFVYAQ

-106 PSNAATESP
+106 PSAAAKGSP
-115 IKALEAQFLLSD
+115 LEALEAQFLISD
-127 AYAITAAR
+127 AYAINAAR
-135 MQCGKARWLEQAEG
+135 MRCGKARWLEQAEG
-149 VAYKPAMLAL
+149 VAYKPATLAL
-159 PCTLNNGGWPQLILL
+159 PCTLNNGGWPQLLLL
-174 RASASKIYVAEGPP
+174 RSSANKIYVAEGPP
-188 ALIPVMLEALRPKDQ
+188 ALIPVMLEALRAKDQ
-203 PVPEV
+203 PAPEA

-248 AQGKF
+248 ARGKF

-283 DLALNVSNG
+283 DLALNVSNS

-318 ARYQSY
+318 ARYQTY

-335 RQASQYA
+335 RQALQYA
-342 LAARS
+342 QAARS

-353 DTGASPFEGMANRGS
+353 DSGASPFEGMANRGS

-389 SLKTLDLSA
+389 SLKTFDLSG

-429 DVSSAQKRVSA
+429 DISSAQKRVSA

-460 KAIRILAKLGASLQD
+460 KAIRILAKLGSSLQD
-475 DGLITEAAVTF
+475 DGLITEAAVSF
-486 RQAIRMAN
+486 RQAIKMAN

-507 ELSRYVQALAALA
+507 ELSRYVQALEALA
-520 ANQKDPVAVQ
+520 SNLKDPAAVQ
-530 GLYAEAFDAFQ
+530 GLYAEAFEAFQ
-541 RQNSSVVQKTL
+541 RQNSTVVQKTL

-601 IEDALLAKI
+601 VEDALLAKI
-610 KDKEQQIEALQ
+610 KEKDQQIQALQ
-621 AGVEKLSPE
+621 SQVEKLSPE
-630 YVQLTG
+630 YVELTR

-659 LGNTSGFVQLIRRDS
+659 LGNFSGFVQLIRRDS
-674 ITIAP
+674 VTIAP
-679 VTKTVE
+679 VTKTLE

-718 SLLGGVDKNLSGLE
+718 SLLGGVDKNLAGLE
-732 HLVVVPSGP
+732 HLIVVPSGP

-749 LVTGQPNGTDYA
+749 LVTAQPNGTDYA
-761 NTAWLVKRVALT
+761 NATWLVKRVALT

-790 HQATRMFLGF
+790 QQATRMFLGF
-800 GNPTLGQASGQTKN
+800 GNPTLGPATGQTKN
-814 VRLLNSLASPLAQAD
+814 VRLVNAPANS
-829 KAGSIPAQALA
+829 PAQ
-840 STATSPSNA
+840 SVKPTATGG
-849 TQANA
+849 QANTPA
-854 KSAAAKSVAKPLPV
+854 AAAKAL

-881 GGPISRNILTDMPS
+881 GGPIPRNILTDMPS
-895 LPDTQTELQAV
+895 LPDTQTELQTI
-906 SNFLKASG
+906 SNFLKGSG
-914 PAELFVGAQA
+914 PTEFFVGAQA

-965 ATTAVT
+965 ATAAVT

-978 DASEISQLKLNADL
+978 DASEIAQMKLNADL

-1002 GGDKFGGEALS
+1002 GGDKFGGEALT

-1068 MFAMPATAH
+1068 MLAIPATAH

>member
-1 MVELILQ
+1 MQ
-8 QSHKLNKEDW
+8 RSRKLSQDEW
-18 SVRLRDGFAR
+18 SVRLRDGFA
-28 LFLCVSFFLAT
+28 LVFLCVGVFLVST
-39 SLFAQTASNGLDP
+39 LFAQTTSAGLDP
-52 VPAGTVTLGDSLT
+52 VPTGAVTLGDSLT
-65 GERCVQRVRPE
+65 GERCVQRIRPE
-76 LQQTALLQQYLLV
+76 LQQTALLQQYVLV
-89 CKDKSLGFVYAQ
+89 CKDKSVGFVYAQ

-106 PSNAATESP
+106 PSAAAKDSP
-115 IKALEAQFLLSD
+115 LKALEAQFLVSD

-149 VAYKPAMLAL
+149 VAYKPAILAL
-159 PCTLNNGGWPQLILL
+159 PCTLNNGGWPQLLLL
-174 RASASKIYVAEGPP
+174 RANANKIYVAEGPP
-188 ALIPVMLEALRPKDQ
+188 ALIPVMLEALRAKDQ
-203 PVPEV
+203 PAPEA

-214 TRRLQAI
+214 TGRLQAI

-227 LYNQNDLAFFD
+227 FYNQNDLAFFD

-283 DLALNVSNG
+283 DLALNVSNS

-318 ARYQSY
+318 ARYQTY

-342 LAARS
+342 QAARS

-353 DTGASPFEGMANRGS
+353 DSGASPFEGMANRGS

-418 FWKVDVLTTLG
+418 FWKVEVLTTLG
-429 DVSSAQKRVSA
+429 DISSAQKRVSA
-440 AVVYYKSAL
+440 AGVYYKSAL
-449 AFEQRLFGDSV
+449 AYEQRLFGDSV

-475 DGLITEAAVTF
+475 DGLITEAAVSF
-486 RQAIRMAN
+486 RQAIKMAN

-520 ANQKDPVAVQ
+520 SNLKDPVAVQ
-530 GLYAEAFDAFQ
+530 GLYAEAFEAFQ
-541 RQNSSVVQKTL
+541 RQNSTVVQKTL

-601 IEDALLAKI
+601 VEDALLAKI
-610 KDKEQQIEALQ
+610 KEKDQQIQTLQ
-621 AGVEKLSPE
+621 AQVEKLSPE

-659 LGNTSGFVQLIRRDS
+659 LGNSSGFVQLIRRDS
-674 ITIAP
+674 VTIAP

-685 QIFEEVKSLRLGLSV
+685 QLFEEVKSLRLGLSV

-718 SLLGGVDKNLSGLE
+718 SLLGGIDKNLAGLE
-732 HLVVVPSGP
+732 HLIVVPSGP

-749 LVTGQPNGTDYA
+749 LVTAQPNGVDYA
-761 NTAWLVKRVALT
+761 NTAWLAKRVSLT

-790 HQATRMFLGF
+790 QQATRMFLGF
-800 GNPTLGQASGQTKN
+800 GNPTLGAASGQTKN
-814 VRLLNSLASPLAQAD
+814 VRVLNTTANTPAST
-829 KAGSIPAQALA
+829 PAQNVKP
-840 STATSPSNA
+840 TATTGQASAQVA
-849 TQANA
+849 TA
-854 KSAAAKSVAKPLPV
+854 KPV

-881 GGPISRNILTDMPS
+881 GGPIPRNILTDMPS
-895 LPDTQTELQAV
+895 LPDTQTELQTV
-906 SNFLKASG
+906 SNFLKGSG
-914 PAELFVGAQA
+914 PTEFFVGAQA

-965 ATTAVT
+965 ATAAVT

-978 DASEISQLKLNADL
+978 DASEISQMKLNADL

-1002 GGDKFGGEALS
+1002 GGDKFGGEALT

-1018 FFFAGARNLLVTH
+1018 FFFAGARNLLVSH

-1057 SARALQQAQIQ
+1057 SALALQQAQVQ
-1068 MFAMPATAH
+1068 MLAMPATAH

>member
-1 MVELILQ
+1 MVAFKLQ
-8 QSHKLNKEDW
+8 HGRRLSKDEW
-18 SVRLRDGFAR
+18 SVRLRDGFALLFFFVS
-28 LFLCVSFFLAT
+28 LFLVT
-39 SLFAQTASNGLDP
+39 SLFAQTTSAGLDP
-52 VPAGTVTLGDSLT
+52 VPAGAVTLGDSLT
-65 GERCVQRVRPE
+65 GERCVQRARPE
-76 LQQTALLQQYLLV
+76 LQQTALLQQYVLV
-89 CKDKSLGFVYAQ
+89 CKDKSVGFVYAQ

-106 PSNAATESP
+106 PSAAAKDSP
-115 IKALEAQFLLSD
+115 LKALEAQFLISD
-127 AYAITAAR
+127 AYTITAAR
-135 MQCGKARWLEQAEG
+135 MRCGKARWLEQSEG
-149 VAYKPAMLAL
+149 VAYKPAVLAL
-159 PCTLNNGGWPQLILL
+159 PCTLNNGGWPQLLL
-174 RASASKIYVAEGPP
+174 IRASASKIFVAEGPP
-188 ALIPVMLEALRPKDQ
+188 ALIPVMLEALRGKDQ
-203 PVPEV
+203 PAPEA

-214 TRRLQAI
+214 TRRLQAV

-227 LYNQNDLAFFD
+227 LYNQADLAFFD

-283 DLALNVSNG
+283 DLALNVSNS

-305 EVLNRKSGNLRNR
+305 EVLNRKSGHLRNR
-318 ARYQSY
+318 ARYQTY

-342 LAARS
+342 QAARS

-353 DTGASPFEGMANRGS
+353 DSGASPFEGMANRGS

-389 SLKTLDLSA
+389 SLKTLDLSN

-418 FWKVDVLTTLG
+418 FWKVDVLMTLG
-429 DVSSAQKRVSA
+429 DISSAQKRVSA
-440 AVVYYKSAL
+440 AGVYYKSAL

-460 KAIRILAKLGASLQD
+460 KAIRILSKLGASLQD
-475 DGLITEAAVTF
+475 DGLITEAAVSF
-486 RQAIRMAN
+486 RQAIKMAN

-520 ANQKDPVAVQ
+520 NNLKDPVAVQ
-530 GLYAEAFDAFQ
+530 GLYAEAFEAFQ
-541 RQNSSVVQKTL
+541 RQNSTLVQKTL

-601 IEDALLAKI
+601 VEDALLAKI
-610 KDKEQQIEALQ
+610 KEKDQQIQALHAQ
-621 AGVEKLSPE
+621 VEKLSPE

-659 LGNTSGFVQLIRRDS
+659 LGNSSGFVQLIRRDS
-674 ITIAP
+674 VTIAS
-679 VTKTVE
+679 VTKSVE

-718 SLLGGVDKNLSGLE
+718 SLLGGVDKNLVGLE
-732 HLVVVPSGP
+732 HLIVVPSGP

-749 LVTGQPNGTDYA
+749 LVTAQPSGADYA
-761 NTAWLVKRVALT
+761 NTSWLVKRVALT

-790 HQATRMFLGF
+790 HQATRMFLGC
-800 GNPTLGQASGQTKN
+800 GNPTLGPASAPTKN
-814 VRLLNSLASPLAQAD
+814 VRLVNTAVSAPATTPANSSAQSV
-829 KAGSIPAQALA
+829 KP
-840 STATSPSNA
+840 TATGG
-849 TQANA
+849 QANTPA
-854 KSAAAKSVAKPLPV
+854 AAAKPV

-881 GGPISRNILTDMPS
+881 GGPIPRNILTDMPS
-895 LPDTQTELQAV
+895 LPDTQTELQTV
-906 SNFLKASG
+906 SNFLKGSGAS
-914 PAELFVGAQA
+914 EFFVGAQA

-965 ATTAVT
+965 AIAAVT

-1002 GGDKFGGEALS
+1002 GGDKFGGEALT

-1068 MFAMPATAH
+1068 MLGTPATAH

>member
-1 MVELILQ
+1 MQ
-8 QSHKLNKEDW
+8 RSRKLSKDEW
-18 SVRLRDGFAR
+18 SVRLRDGFAL
-28 LFLCVSFFLAT
+28 LFFCVSVFLVST
-39 SLFAQTASNGLDP
+39 LFAQTSSAGLDP
-52 VPAGTVTLGDSLT
+52 VPVGAVTLGDSLT

-76 LQQTALLQQYLLV
+76 LQQTALLQQYLLI
-89 CKDKSLGFVYAQ
+89 CKDKSVGFVYAQ

-106 PSNAATESP
+106 PSAAAKESP
-115 IKALEAQFLLSD
+115 LKALEAQFLVSD

-149 VAYKPAMLAL
+149 VAYTPAVLAL
-159 PCTLNNGGWPQLILL
+159 PCTLNNGGWPQLLL
-174 RASASKIYVAEGPP
+174 IRASASKIYVAEGPP

-203 PVPEV
+203 PAPEA

-214 TRRLQAI
+214 TRRLQAV
-221 WGRPIR
+221 WGKPIR
-227 LYNQNDLAFFD
+227 LYNQSDLAFFD

-283 DLALNVSNG
+283 DLALNVSNS

-305 EVLNRKSGNLRNR
+305 EVLNRKSGNQRNR
-318 ARYQSY
+318 ARYQTY

-342 LAARS
+342 QAARS

-368 EELTRMNQGELA
+368 EELTRMSQGELA

-418 FWKVDVLTTLG
+418 FWKVDVLMTLG

-440 AVVYYKSAL
+440 AAVYYKSAL
-449 AFEQRLFGDSV
+449 AYEQRLFGDSV

-475 DGLITEAAVTF
+475 DGLITEAAVSF
-486 RQAIRMAN
+486 RQAIKMAN

-500 SAAFTAD
+500 TAAFTAD

-520 ANQKDPVAVQ
+520 GNLKDPVAVQ
-530 GLYAEAFDAFQ
+530 GLYAEAFEAFQ
-541 RQNSSVVQKTL
+541 RQNSTVVQKTL

-557 RVLINNKEA
+557 RVMINNKEA

-601 IEDALLAKI
+601 VEDALLAKI
-610 KDKEQQIEALQ
+610 KEKDQQIQALLEQ
-621 AGVEKLSPE
+621 VEKLSPE
-630 YVQLTG
+630 YVELTR

-659 LGNTSGFVQLIRRDS
+659 LGNSSGFVQLIRRDS
-674 ITIAP
+674 VTIAP

-718 SLLGGVDKNLSGLE
+718 SLLGGVDKNLVGLE

-749 LVTGQPNGTDYA
+749 LVTAQPNGADYA

-800 GNPTLGQASGQTKN
+800 GNPTLGPASASTKN
-814 VRLLNSLASPLAQAD
+814 VRLVNTVAST
-829 KAGSIPAQALA
+829 PAQANKATANA
-840 STATSPSNA
+840 S
-849 TQANA
+849 QANLKTNA
-854 KSAAAKSVAKPLPV
+854 GTPAVKTPLV
-868 AKPPAFAAVTCRD
+868 VKPPAFAAVTCRD
-881 GGPISRNILTDMPS
+881 GGPIPRNILTDMPS
-895 LPDTQTELQAV
+895 LPDTQTELQTVA
-906 SNFLKASG
+906 NFLKTSG
-914 PAELFVGAQA
+914 PAEFFVGAQA

-965 ATTAVT
+965 ATAAVT

-978 DASEISQLKLNADL
+978 DASEISQMKLNADL

-1002 GGDKFGGEALS
+1002 GGDKFGGEALT

-1068 MFAMPATAH
+1068 MLGMPATAH

>member
-1 MVELILQ
+1 MVSFLTQ
-8 QSHKLNKEDW
+8 RSRKLSKDKG
-18 SVRLRDGFAR
+18 SMRLHNGFAL
-28 LFLCVSFFLAT
+28 LFFCISLSLVST
-39 SLFAQTASNGLDP
+39 LFAQTSSAGLDP
-52 VPAGTVTLGDSLT
+52 VPAGDVTLGDSLT

-89 CKDKSLGFVYAQ
+89 CKDKNMGFVYAQ
-101 AEVVA
+101 AEVIVPVA
-106 PSNAATESP
+106 AVNDSP
-115 IKALEAQFLLSD
+115 LRALEAQFLASD
-127 AYAITAAR
+127 AFAITAAR

-149 VAYKPAMLAL
+149 VAYQPAILAL
-159 PCTLNNGGWPQLILL
+159 PCTLNNGGWPQLLLL
-174 RASASKIYVAEGPP
+174 RASAKKIYVAEGPP
-188 ALIPVMLEALRPKDQ
+188 ALIPVMLEALRAQDQ
-203 PVPEV
+203 PAPGVV
-208 ATLREQ
+208 ALREQ

-253 EDSET
+253 EDSEA

-283 DLALNVSNG
+283 DLALNVSNS

-318 ARYQSY
+318 ARYQTY

-342 LAARS
+342 QAARG

-368 EELTRMNQGELA
+368 DELTRMNQGELA

-389 SLKTLDLSA
+389 SLKTLDLTG

-418 FWKVDVLTTLG
+418 FWKVDVLMTLG
-429 DVSSAQKRVSA
+429 DISAAQKRVSA
-440 AVVYYKSAL
+440 AGVYYKSAL
-449 AFEQRLFGDSV
+449 AYEQRLYGDSV

-475 DGLITEAAVTF
+475 DGLFTEAVVSF
-486 RQAIRMAN
+486 RQAIKMAN
-494 ALPAGA
+494 ALPAGS

-520 ANQKDPVAVQ
+520 DSLKDPVAVR
-530 GLYAEAFDAFQ
+530 GIYAEAFEAFQ
-541 RQNSSVVQKTL
+541 RQNSTVVQKTL

-557 RVLINNKEA
+557 RVLINNKNA

-589 ETSLADDQRSKL
+589 ETSLPDDQRSKL
-601 IEDALLAKI
+601 VEDALLAKI
-610 KDKEQQIEALQ
+610 KEKDQQIQALQ
-621 AGVEKLSPE
+621 GEIEKLSPE
-630 YVQLTG
+630 YVELTR
-636 VRRVKLEQL
+636 VRRVRLEQL

-659 LGNTSGFVQLIRRDS
+659 LGNSSGFVQLIRRDS
-674 ITIAP
+674 VTIAP
-679 VTKTVE
+679 VTKSVE
-685 QIFEEVKSLRLGLSV
+685 QIFDEVKSLRLGLSV
-700 EQGNVQAFDV
+700 EQGTVQAFDV

-718 SLLGGVDKNLSGLE
+718 SLLGGVDKNLVGLE
-732 HLVVVPSGP
+732 HLIVVPSGP
-741 LASLPFSV
+741 LTSLPFSV
-749 LVTGQPNGTDYA
+749 LVTAQPKGTDYA
-761 NTAWLVKRVALT
+761 DTAWLVKRVALT

-790 HQATRMFLGF
+790 VHATNMFLGF
-800 GNPTLGQASGQTKN
+800 GNPTLGPVVAQTKN
-814 VRLLNSLASPLAQAD
+814 VRVVNSVANASVQTD
-829 KAGSIPAQALA
+829 RTI
-840 STATSPSNA
+840 STAA
-849 TQANA
+849 QVNA
-854 KSAAAKSVAKPLPV
+854 KTAA

-881 GGPISRNILTDMPS
+881 GGPIPRNILTDMPS
-895 LPDTQTELQAV
+895 LPDTQTELQTV

-914 PAELFVGAQA
+914 PVEFFVGAQA

-931 IRLSDYRVLYFATHG
+931 MRLSDYRVLYFATHG

-965 ATTAVT
+965 ATAAVT

-978 DASEISQLKLNADL
+978 DASEISQMKLNADL

-1002 GGDKFGGEALS
+1002 GGDKFGGEALT

-1068 MFAMPATAH
+1068 MLAMPATAH

-1091 EEGAGTVKKI
+1091 EEGAGTVKKL

>member
-1 MVELILQ
+1 MQ
-8 QSHKLNKEDW
+8 RSRKLSRDEW
-18 SVRLRDGFAR
+18 SVRLRDGFA
-28 LFLCVSFFLAT
+28 LVFLCVSIFLVST
-39 SLFAQTASNGLDP
+39 LFAQTTSAGLDP
-52 VPAGTVTLGDSLT
+52 VPAGAVTLGDSLT

-89 CKDKSLGFVYAQ
+89 CKDKPVGFVYAQ

-106 PSNAATESP
+106 PSAAAKDSP
-115 IKALEAQFLLSD
+115 LKALEAQFLISD

-149 VAYKPAMLAL
+149 VAYKPAVLAL
-159 PCTLNNGGWPQLILL
+159 PCTLNNGGWPQLLL
-174 RASASKIYVAEGPP
+174 IRASASKIFVAEGPP
-188 ALIPVMLEALRPKDQ
+188 ALIPVMLEALRAKDQ
-203 PVPEV
+203 PAPEA

-214 TRRLQAI
+214 TRRLQAV

-227 LYNQNDLAFFD
+227 LYNQADLAFFD

-283 DLALNVSNG
+283 DLALNVSNS
-292 GRYEEAAALFRRI
+292 GRFEEAAALFRRI

-318 ARYQSY
+318 ARYQTY

-335 RQASQYA
+335 RQALQYA
-342 LAARS
+342 QAARS

-353 DTGASPFEGMANRGS
+353 DSGASPFEGMANRGS

-389 SLKTLDLSA
+389 SLKTLDLSN

-418 FWKVDVLTTLG
+418 FWKVDVLMTLG
-429 DVSSAQKRVSA
+429 DISSAQKRVSA
-440 AVVYYKSAL
+440 AGVYYKSAL
-449 AFEQRLFGDSV
+449 AYEQRLFGDSV

-475 DGLITEAAVTF
+475 DGLITEAAVSF
-486 RQAIRMAN
+486 RQAIKMAN

-500 SAAFTAD
+500 SASFTAD

-520 ANQKDPVAVQ
+520 ANLKDPVAVQ
-530 GLYAEAFDAFQ
+530 GLYAEAFEAFQ
-541 RQNSSVVQKTL
+541 RQNSTVVQKTL

-601 IEDALLAKI
+601 VEDALLAKI
-610 KDKEQQIEALQ
+610 KEKDQQIQALQ
-621 AGVEKLSPE
+621 AQVEKLSPE

-645 QSYLTPTE
+645 QSYLTPNE

-659 LGNTSGFVQLIRRDS
+659 LGNSSGFVQLIRRDS
-674 ITIAP
+674 VTIAP

-700 EQGNVQAFDV
+700 EQGTVQAFDV
-710 NKSFALYQ
+710 NKSFSLYQ
-718 SLLGGVDKNLSGLE
+718 SLLGGVDKNLAGLD
-732 HLVVVPSGP
+732 HLIVVPSGP

-749 LVTGQPNGTDYA
+749 LVTAQPSGIDYA

-800 GNPTLGQASGQTKN
+800 GNPTLGPASAPTKN
-814 VRLLNSLASPLAQAD
+814 VRLVNALATAPTST
-829 KAGSIPAQALA
+829 PAQNVKP
-840 STATSPSNA
+840 TATAGQPN
-849 TQANA
+849 TQAGN
-854 KSAAAKSVAKPLPV
+854 AKPL

-881 GGPISRNILTDMPS
+881 GGPIPRNILTDMAS
-895 LPDTQTELQAV
+895 LPDTQTELQTVA
-906 SNFLKASG
+906 NFLKGSG
-914 PAELFVGAQA
+914 PTEFFVGAQA

-965 ATTAVT
+965 ATAAVT

-1002 GGDKFGGEALS
+1002 GGDKFGGEALT

-1068 MFAMPATAH
+1068 MLGMPATAH

-1091 EEGAGTVKKI
+1091 EEGAGTVKKT

>member
-1 MVELILQ
+1 MVAFILQ
-8 QSHKLNKEDW
+8 HSRKLSKDEW
-18 SVRLRDGFAR
+18 SVRLRDGFALLFFFVS
-28 LFLCVSFFLAT
+28 LFLVT
-39 SLFAQTASNGLDP
+39 SLFAQTNAGLDP
-52 VPAGTVTLGDSLT
+52 VPAGAVTLGDSLT

-89 CKDKSLGFVYAQ
+89 CKDKSVGFVYAQ
-101 AEVVA
+101 AEVVT
-106 PSNAATESP
+106 PSAAAKDTP
-115 IKALEAQFLLSD
+115 LKALEAQFLISD

-149 VAYKPAMLAL
+149 VSYKPAILAL
-159 PCTLNNGGWPQLILL
+159 PCTLNNGGWPQLLL
-174 RASASKIYVAEGPP
+174 IRASASKIYVAEGPP
-188 ALIPVMLEALRPKDQ
+188 ALIPVMLEALRAKDQ
-203 PVPEV
+203 PAPE
-208 ATLREQ
+208 AASLREQ
-214 TRRLQAI
+214 TRRLQTV

-227 LYNQNDLAFFD
+227 LYNQADLAFFD

-283 DLALNVSNG
+283 DLALNVSNS

-318 ARYQSY
+318 ARYQTY

-342 LAARS
+342 QAARS

-389 SLKTLDLSA
+389 SLKTLDLSN

-418 FWKVDVLTTLG
+418 FWKVDVLMTLG
-429 DVSSAQKRVSA
+429 DISSAQKRVSA
-440 AVVYYKSAL
+440 AGVYYKSAL
-449 AFEQRLFGDSV
+449 AYEQRLFGDSV

-475 DGLITEAAVTF
+475 DGLITEAAVSF
-486 RQAIRMAN
+486 RQAIKMAN
-494 ALPAGA
+494 VLPAGA

-520 ANQKDPVAVQ
+520 DNQKDPIAVQ
-530 GLYAEAFDAFQ
+530 GIYAEAFEAFQ
-541 RQNSSVVQKTL
+541 RQNSTIVQKTL

-601 IEDALLAKI
+601 VEDALLAKI
-610 KDKEQQIEALQ
+610 KEKDQQIQALQ
-621 AGVEKLSPE
+621 AQVEKLSPE
-630 YVQLTG
+630 YVQLMG

-645 QSYLTPTE
+645 QSYLTPNE

-659 LGNTSGFVQLIRRDS
+659 LGNSSGFVQLIRRDS
-674 ITIAP
+674 VTIAP

-700 EQGNVQAFDV
+700 EQGTVQAFDV
-710 NKSFALYQ
+710 NKSFSLYQ
-718 SLLGGVDKNLSGLE
+718 SLLGGVDKNLAGLD
-732 HLVVVPSGP
+732 HLIVVPSGP
-741 LASLPFSV
+741 LSSLPFSV
-749 LVTGQPNGTDYA
+749 LVTAQPNGIDYV

-800 GNPTLGQASGQTKN
+800 GNPTLGQPAAQTKN
-814 VRLLNSLASPLAQAD
+814 VRLVN
-829 KAGSIPAQALA
+829 ALA
-840 STATSPSNA
+840 STPGSTPAQNVKPTA
-849 TQANA
+849 AAGQANPQA
-854 KSAAAKSVAKPLPV
+854 GNVKQF
-868 AKPPAFAAVTCRD
+868 AKPPAVAVVTCRD
-881 GGPISRNILTDMPS
+881 GGPIPRNILTDMPS
-895 LPDTQTELQAV
+895 LPDTQTELQTVA
-906 SNFLKASG
+906 NFLKGSG
-914 PAELFVGAQA
+914 VTEFFVGAQA

-965 ATTAVT
+965 ATAAVT

-978 DASEISQLKLNADL
+978 DASEISQMKLTADL

-1002 GGDKFGGEALS
+1002 GGDKFGGEALT

-1068 MFAMPATAH
+1068 MLGMPATAH

>member
-1 MVELILQ
+1 MRARR
-8 QSHKLNKEDW
+8 KLTKHEW
-18 SVRLRDGFAR
+18 SVRLRDGFA
-28 LFLCVSFFLAT
+28 LVFLCVSVFLVST
-39 SLFAQTASNGLDP
+39 LFAQTTSAGLDP
-52 VPAGTVTLGDSLT
+52 VPTGAVTLGDTLT

-76 LQQTALLQQYLLV
+76 LQQTALLQQYVLV
-89 CKDKSLGFVYAQ
+89 CKDKSVGFVYAQ

-106 PSNAATESP
+106 PSAAAKDSP
-115 IKALEAQFLLSD
+115 LKALEAQFLVSD
-127 AYAITAAR
+127 AYTVTAAR

-149 VAYKPAMLAL
+149 VAYKPAILAL
-159 PCTLNNGGWPQLILL
+159 PCTLNNGGWPQLLLL
-174 RASASKIYVAEGPP
+174 RANANKIYVAEGPP
-188 ALIPVMLEALRPKDQ
+188 ALIPVMLEALRAKDQ
-203 PVPEV
+203 PAPE
-208 ATLREQ
+208 AAALREQ

-283 DLALNVSNG
+283 DLALNVSNS

-318 ARYQSY
+318 ARYQTY

-335 RQASQYA
+335 RQALQYA
-342 LAARS
+342 QAARS

-353 DTGASPFEGMANRGS
+353 ETGASPFEGMANRGS

-429 DVSSAQKRVSA
+429 DISSAQKRVSA
-440 AVVYYKSAL
+440 AGVYYKSAL
-449 AFEQRLFGDSV
+449 AYEQRLFGDSV
-460 KAIRILAKLGASLQD
+460 KSIRILAKLGASLQD
-475 DGLITEAAVTF
+475 DGLITEAAVSF
-486 RQAIRMAN
+486 RQAIKLAN
-494 ALPAGA
+494 ALPVGA
-500 SAAFTAD
+500 SASFTAD

-520 ANQKDPVAVQ
+520 ANLKDPVAVQ
-530 GLYAEAFDAFQ
+530 GLYAEAFEAFQ
-541 RQNSSVVQKTL
+541 RQNSTIVQKTL

-601 IEDALLAKI
+601 VEDGLLAKI
-610 KDKEQQIEALQ
+610 KEKDQQIQALQ
-621 AGVEKLSPE
+621 AQVEKLSPE

-659 LGNTSGFVQLIRRDS
+659 LGNSSGFVQLIRRDS
-674 ITIAP
+674 VTIAP

-700 EQGNVQAFDV
+700 EQGAVQAFDV
-710 NKSFALYQ
+710 DKSYALYQ
-718 SLLGGVDKNLSGLE
+718 SLLGGVDKNMAGLD
-732 HLVVVPSGP
+732 HLIVVPSGP

-749 LVTGQPNGTDYA
+749 LVTAQPNGVDYA

-800 GNPTLGQASGQTKN
+800 GNPTLGPASAPTKN
-814 VRLLNSLASPLAQAD
+814 VRLVNILATAPTSTSAQNV
-829 KAGSIPAQALA
+829 KP
-840 STATSPSNA
+840 TATVGQAN
-849 TQANA
+849 TQAGNA
-854 KSAAAKSVAKPLPV
+854 KPV

-881 GGPISRNILTDMPS
+881 GGPIPRNILTDMPS
-895 LPDTQTELQAV
+895 LPDTQTELQTVA
-906 SNFLKASG
+906 NFLKGSG
-914 PAELFVGAQA
+914 PTEFFVGAQA

-965 ATTAVT
+965 ATAAVT

-1002 GGDKFGGEALS
+1002 GGDKFGGEALT

-1057 SARALQQAQIQ
+1057 IARALQQAQIQ
-1068 MFAMPATAH
+1068 MLGMPATAH